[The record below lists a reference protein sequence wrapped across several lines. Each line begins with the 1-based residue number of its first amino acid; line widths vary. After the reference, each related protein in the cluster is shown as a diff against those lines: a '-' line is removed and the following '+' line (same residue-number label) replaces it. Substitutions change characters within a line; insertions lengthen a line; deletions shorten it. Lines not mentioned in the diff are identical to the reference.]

1 MPHFFL
7 FILFGLWSIPP
18 LVFSK
23 YNRMKRNK
31 LKKKTKP
38 NSVLMHLAVFLKPP
52 ENKDLVSSGIEHVHG
67 GGIDGGRWLI
77 SF

>member
-1 MPHFFL
+1 
-7 FILFGLWSIPP
+7 
-18 LVFSK
+18 
-23 YNRMKRNK
+23 
-31 LKKKTKP
+31 
-38 NSVLMHLAVFLKPP
+38 MHLAVFLKPP